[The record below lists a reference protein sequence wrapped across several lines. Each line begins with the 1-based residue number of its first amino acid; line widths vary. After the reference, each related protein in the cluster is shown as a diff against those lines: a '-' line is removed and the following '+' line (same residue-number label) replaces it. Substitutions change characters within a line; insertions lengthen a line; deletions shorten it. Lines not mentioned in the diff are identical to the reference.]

1 MMSHDSRHSGAQVK
15 GQCGVTP
22 PPRACLM
29 EDVNSLSGTSFLSG
43 DLSFAVARYSI
54 IPPKLV
60 HVFAPASALMWPRLP
75 LMSQPTDARHFPF
88 NCCLIMN
95 TPKKEIHLLL
105 RLQENLL
112 F

>member
-1 MMSHDSRHSGAQVK
+1 
-15 GQCGVTP
+15 
-22 PPRACLM
+22 M

-43 DLSFAVARYSI
+43 DFRSEVALYS
-54 IPPKLV
+54 KSLQSWFTGLRFDV
-60 HVFAPASALMWPRLP
+60 ATPAFDVTACR
-75 LMSQPTDARHFPF
+75 FPF
-88 NCCLIMN
+88 NCWLIMN

>member
-1 MMSHDSRHSGAQVK
+1 
-15 GQCGVTP
+15 
-22 PPRACLM
+22 M

-43 DLSFAVARYSI
+43 DFRSEVALYS
-54 IPPKLV
+54 KSLQSWFTGLRFDV
-60 HVFAPASALMWPRLP
+60 ATPAFDVTAFR
-75 LMSQPTDARHFPF
+75 FPF